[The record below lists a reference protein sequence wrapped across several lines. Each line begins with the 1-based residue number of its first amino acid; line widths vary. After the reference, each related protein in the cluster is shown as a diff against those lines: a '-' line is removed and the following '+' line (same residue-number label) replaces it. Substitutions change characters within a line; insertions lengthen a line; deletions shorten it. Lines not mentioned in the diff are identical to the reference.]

1 MTGKLFVKYF
11 IFLVFN
17 IVINKMIKQR
27 YKNKD
32 IKNK

>member
-11 IFLVFN
+11 IFLVFI